1 MSESSGINQE
11 LEVETRSAAY
21 WSPYAA
27 GFGIGITLLL
37 AYWFLGTG
45 LGASGALARLSAWVW
60 HAIAPSHVSAS
71 AYFGQYFRPDTPHV
85 LEYYLIFM
93 VIGILLGGA
102 LSAMGSRRIQPMVER
117 GPRISLKSRLV
128 LALAG
133 GILVGFA
140 GRLARGCTSGQGLT
154 GTALLFT
161 GSVLFIVCM
170 FIGAYAAAILVRRE
184 WR

>member
-1 MSESSGINQE
+1 MKESSAINKT
-11 LEVETRSAAY
+11 LEEEKRPASY

-45 LGASGALARLSAWVW
+45 FGASGALARLSAWVW
-60 HAIAPSHVSAS
+60 HAIAPSHVSGS
-71 AYFGQYFRPDTPHV
+71 AYFGQYFKQDAPHV

-93 VIGILLGGA
+93 VIGILVGGA
-102 LSAMGSRRIQPMVER
+102 LSALGSRRIKPMVER
-117 GPRISLKSRLV
+117 GPRISLISRLI

-140 GRLARGCTSGQGLT
+140 SRLARGCTSGQGLT

-161 GSVLFIVCM
+161 GSVLFLGCM
-170 FIGAYAAAILVRRE
+170 FLGAYAAAMLVRRE
-184 WR
+184 WL